1 MPATL
6 GNLARVVRS
15 KNAGN
20 FHWTFDILFEQEE
33 DYRRVRDSGVLDP
46 ELFAR
51 LYGVAPSDVEC
62 LVFDAGLGL
71 KVTIPR
77 PMASGGDGIGE
88 TDLWGAGQYP
98 PLLEVEVP
106 EP

>member
-6 GNLARVVRS
+6 GGLARVVRS

-20 FHWTFDILFEQEE
+20 FHWTFDILFDRPEP
-33 DYRRVRDSGVLDP
+33 YRRVKESGALSP

-51 LYGVAPSDVEC
+51 LYGVAPSEVEV
-62 LVFDAGLGL
+62 LAFDAGLGL

-77 PMASGGDGIGE
+77 PIPSGGNGIGE
-88 TDLWGAGQYP
+88 TDLWGSGQYP
-98 PLLEVEVP
+98 PLLDLEIP
-106 EP
+106 